1 MTGLAGP
8 RAEADALLRLAA
20 ADPAAAHAGARA
32 FLSRAGASGDRTAL
46 ATGLRAAGLAAKEL
60 GLLDEGVAL
69 LGRALEQ
76 AEGYEAALVRM
87 NLVGLL
93 SARGDFQGAL
103 AQAARAEGVLRG
115 DDADRLAANLACAL
129 ARSGH
134 VPEADAVASRALP
147 RLRDGGDPVTL
158 TGLLTNLGLARALRG
173 DLGTAEAAL
182 TEAVAVGEAAGLGHL
197 AAMARGNLAFVASR
211 RGDVPRALRLFA
223 AAEPGL
229 TRERVAQCRFD
240 RSETLIQAGL
250 PGEARALLKA
260 TLADVTAH
268 GYACDT
274 ADGLLLLAHAELACG
289 DPEQAA
295 EAAERA
301 RAAFAGQGRAGWAPL
316 AEHLLLRA
324 RWAAGDRSAVFLR
337 SAAATAE
344 RLQDGGW
351 AEASAEARVI
361 AARVA
366 LSLGRPAGHLLEPV
380 SRTRERGPAALRAA
394 AWHATALERE
404 ARHDRDG
411 ARAAIGAGLRVVEE
425 YIEVFGALELRARAA
440 GLGDELAGLG
450 LRSARSARELLS
462 AEERRRALAR
472 PASLRPPRD
481 PVRAAALAELR
492 TLSARHT
499 AAVAQGRAPETG
511 LSARLAEAEAAVQ
524 ARTRRRQGEGAAGRT
539 SPRIRHVMSA
549 LGRRVLVELVRVGGD
564 LHAVTVRDG
573 RARRHRLGPYA
584 EAARE
589 VRLVGS
595 AARRLA
601 GRGDDPRSR
610 DGLDQASRRL
620 DALLLGPLRRDIDG
634 DNEGDGEGDGDDR
647 VLVIAPTGALHELP
661 WAVLPSL
668 AGRPFTLVP
677 SAAAWM
683 RARAADTA
691 RRRAAGHVL
700 LASGP
705 GLEHAGEEIRLLRG
719 RYPGAV
725 ARTGAA
731 ARAEAVRDAL
741 DGADLAHLAA
751 HGEFRDGAALFSR
764 LRMADGPLML
774 LDLEELAAPPRLV
787 TLSACDLGRA
797 EDGRRDAV
805 IGMAGVLL
813 ALGTATV
820 IASVTPV
827 RDEEAP
833 AFMDA
838 FHAGLAGGLS
848 PARALASAP
857 RSPGVAGFT
866 CFGAD

>member
-1 MTGLAGP
+1 MTGLGGP

-20 ADPAAAHAGARA
+20 ADPAAAHAGAHA
-32 FLSRAGASGDRTAL
+32 FLSRAETSGDGTAL

-115 DDADRLAANLACAL
+115 ADADRLAANLACAL

-134 VPEADAVASRALP
+134 VAEADAVASRALP

-197 AAMARGNLAFVASR
+197 TAMARGNLAFVASR

-260 TLADVTAH
+260 ALADVTAH

-301 RAAFAGQGRAGWAPL
+301 RAAFTGQGRTGWAPL

-351 AEASAEARVI
+351 AEASAEARII

-462 AEERRRALAR
+462 AEERRRVLAR

-499 AAVAQGRAPETG
+499 AAVARGRAPEAG

-524 ARTRRRQGEGAAGRT
+524 AHVRRRQGEGAAGRA
-539 SPRIRHVMSA
+539 SPRIRHLMAA

-573 RARRHRLGPYA
+573 RARRHRLGSYA
-584 EAARE
+584 EVARE
-589 VRLVGS
+589 ARLVRS
-595 AARRLA
+595 AARRVA
-601 GRGDDPRSR
+601 GRDDDPQGRA
-610 DGLDQASRRL
+610 GLDQARRRL
-620 DALLLGPLRRDIDG
+620 DGLLLGPLRRDIHGDSDG
-634 DNEGDGEGDGDDR
+634 DSDGGR

-668 AGRPFTLVP
+668 DGRPFTLVP

-691 RRRAAGHVL
+691 RRRTAGHML

-705 GLEHAGEEIRLLRG
+705 GLEHAGEEIRLLRR
-719 RYPGAV
+719 RYPGAM

-797 EDGRRDAV
+797 EDGGRDAA

-838 FHAGLAGGLS
+838 FHAGLARGLA
-848 PARALASAP
+848 PARALASVP